1 MGPLC
6 QVQYHYLPKAPVF
19 FLPQFIQYVPY
30 SQCRVRRTKNK
41 QECGHSD
48 ARRGKVAGTDQ
59 GRGHASEYLPPSS
72 PTLHSSSFNSTSP
85 RQVTVHLGY
94 CHGGLGFDSGDFS
107 GVCQVNIP
115 PVGLILSIFK
125 PFATLL
131 KSKLKPIPQNELF
144 PKTQLR
150 RHKICTQILLYY
162 IFGPIILH
170 IKNAQT
176 INFKTEKNNS

>member
-72 PTLHSSSFNSTSP
+72 PTLHSSSFNSTPP

-94 CHGGLGFDSGDFS
+94 RHGGLGFDSGDFS
-107 GVCQVNIP
+107 GVCQVNIL
-115 PVGLILSIFK
+115 PVGLIQSLLLANCNSFEIK
-125 PFATLL
+125 TEAYPTATAL
-131 KSKLKPIPQNELF
+131 KMSSSQKLNCGDIKF
-144 PKTQLR
+144 TK
-150 RHKICTQILLYY
+150 ILL
-162 IFGPIILH
+162 H
-170 IKNAQT
+170 
-176 INFKTEKNNS
+176 